1 MVNAVQRVRHWF
13 NQNTRT
19 GSKRNIS
26 AHHDLGNAFYK
37 EWLDPSM
44 TYSSGAL
51 CGWPQRSSK
60 ARKPPN
66 IARWPRTR
74 ASARKTTCWKSV
86 AAGAAL
92 PNSPHARSAA
102 ASPG

>member
-1 MVNAVQRVRHWF
+1 MAGQRRPAGPPLVQPS
-13 NQNTRT
+13 TRT

-51 CGWPQRSSK
+51 CGWPQRS
-60 ARKPPN
+60 
-66 IARWPRTR
+66 
-74 ASARKTTCWKSV
+74 
-86 AAGAAL
+86 
-92 PNSPHARSAA
+92 
-102 ASPG
+102 

>member
-1 MVNAVQRVRHWF
+1 MVNSEIRESIAGGASWLVNAVQRVRHWF

-51 CGWPQRSSK
+51 CGWPQRS
-60 ARKPPN
+60 
-66 IARWPRTR
+66 
-74 ASARKTTCWKSV
+74 
-86 AAGAAL
+86 
-92 PNSPHARSAA
+92 
-102 ASPG
+102 